1 LKKLISKLAC
11 VSNGRHGAHKARVQ
25 SSINSNFG
33 LIKDVKKKRETWRRG
48 NGSDWERER
57 EREREIERDPF
68 KTGLDYQ
75 ADYIILQ
82 ITSKDHLNRTRA
94 VKALFLSHG
103 GTWVMQGFFHW
114 EFVWFLACLEKQTK
128 F

>member
-33 LIKDVKKKRETWRRG
+33 LIKDVKKKEKPGGEETVLTG
-48 NGSDWERER
+48 RER